1 MNLSRLIKRAASN
14 FLLSK
19 QTFTLFQKFGLS
31 LVRTRESPIPDTRL
45 LCQQDDLWNRESELI
60 GIDMNVD
67 GQLAMLNQVF
77 CLYKEECDFAKSK
90 GNTTHEFYVYNDSFG
105 LLSAI
110 TLHSMIRHFKPR
122 TILEVG
128 SGNSTFVSARAS
140 LMNQGDG
147 HDTNLIAIEP
157 YPREVHRQ
165 GFPGLTRLIQ
175 SPVESLDLSLF
186 SDLVPNDILF
196 IDGSHYVKIGGD
208 VNFLFL
214 EVLPRLQ
221 SGVFVHIHDIFFPFE
236 YPKKWIQEDRTFY
249 SEQQLLQAFLTY
261 NRTFEVLWA
270 EHYMK
275 AKYPEEC
282 EAALSNLLGYN
293 ENHQS
298 NSFWM
303 RRL

>member
-1 MNLSRLIKRAASN
+1 MNLSRFAKKAASK

-19 QTFTLFQKFGLS
+19 QTFRSFQKFGLS
-31 LVRTRESPIPDTRL
+31 LVRTRESPIPNIRL
-45 LCQQDDLWNRESELI
+45 LRQRDDLWSRESELV

-77 CLYKEECDFAKSK
+77 RLYKEECDFPKSQS
-90 GNTTHEFYVYNDSFG
+90 NTPHEFYVYNDSFG
-105 LLSAI
+105 LISAI
-110 TLHSMIRHFKPR
+110 TLHSIIRHFKPR
-122 TILEVG
+122 TILETG

-147 HDTNLIAIEP
+147 YETNLIAIEP
-157 YPREVHRQ
+157 HPREVHRQ
-165 GFPGLTRLIQ
+165 GFPGLTSLIQ

-214 EVLPRLQ
+214 EVFPRLQ
-221 SGVFVHIHDIFFPFE
+221 SGVFVHIHDIFLPFE
-236 YPKKWIQEDRTFY
+236 YPKKWIQEDHTFY
-249 SEQQLLQAFLTY
+249 SEQPLLQAFLMY

-270 EHYMK
+270 ERYMK
-275 AKYPEEC
+275 TKYPKEC
-282 EAALSNLLGYN
+282 EVAFSNLLGDK

-303 RRL
+303 RRV